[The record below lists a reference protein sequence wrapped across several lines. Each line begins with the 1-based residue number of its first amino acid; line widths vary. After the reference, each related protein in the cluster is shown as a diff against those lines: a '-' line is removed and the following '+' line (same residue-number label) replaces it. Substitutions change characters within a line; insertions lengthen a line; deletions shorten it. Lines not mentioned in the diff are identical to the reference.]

1 MMKESKMNSHF
12 SEATTAGILFS
23 SNAISDTPQDK
34 HKQLFFG
41 NGVYSRIKKGEL
53 LEISK

>member
-1 MMKESKMNSHF
+1 MNSHF
-12 SEATTAGILFS
+12 SEVTTAGILFS
-23 SNAISDTPQDK
+23 SNAIADTPQDK

>member
-1 MMKESKMNSHF
+1 MNSHF

-23 SNAISDTPQDK
+23 SNAISDTQQDK